1 MVLVYTQLSRYG
13 RSTALTPTV
22 RPAGTFSKPPLR
34 EDAAQRKVGFDCVPW
49 YTIMSS
55 PDDDTL
61 RLLVLMM
68 VPAGQSAGAVSV
80 SCESEDDEPKPPPD
94 WISWSVTTRLCPGPI
109 GARSKTATVSGSS
122 A

>member
-1 MVLVYTQLSRYG
+1 M
-13 RSTALTPTV
+13 TPTV

-34 EDAAQRKVGFDCVPW
+34 NEAAQTKDGFDCEPW
-49 YTIMSS
+49 YTLRSS

-61 RLLVLMM
+61 RLLVVMM

-94 WISWSVTTRLCPGPI
+94 RISLSVTTRLCPGPI
-109 GARSKTATVSGSS
+109 GARSKTATVSGES